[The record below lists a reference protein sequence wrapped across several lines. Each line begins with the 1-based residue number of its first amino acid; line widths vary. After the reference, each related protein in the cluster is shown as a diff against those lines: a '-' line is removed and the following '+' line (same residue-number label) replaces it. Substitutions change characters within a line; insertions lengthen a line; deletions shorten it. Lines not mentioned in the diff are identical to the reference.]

1 MEQVHGILAMT
12 LFGKLW
18 FFVLIIV
25 SSSQT
30 ENWTN
35 NFLELSEGPN
45 YVIEGIFGSRKK
57 NFSINFCKAKTKF
70 YIIMVTIVTC
80 LLTEQK
86 YLSLKS
92 IIKMSTF

>member
-1 MEQVHGILAMT
+1 MT
-12 LFGKLW
+12 LIGKLW

-30 ENWTN
+30 ENWKN

-45 YVIEGIFGSRKK
+45 YVINGTFGSRKK
-57 NFSINFCKAKTKF
+57 NFSINFSKAKTKF

-80 LLTEQK
+80 LLTEEK

-92 IIKMSTF
+92 IIKTSTF

>member
-1 MEQVHGILAMT
+1 MT

-80 LLTEQK
+80 LL
-86 YLSLKS
+86 SLKS
-92 IIKMSTF
+92 IIKMSTL

>member
-1 MEQVHGILAMT
+1 MT
-12 LFGKLW
+12 LIGKLW

-30 ENWTN
+30 ENWKN

-45 YVIEGIFGSRKK
+45 YVINGTFDSRKK
-57 NFSINFCKAKTKF
+57 NFSINFSKAKTKF

-80 LLTEQK
+80 LLTEEK
-86 YLSLKS
+86 SLSLKP
-92 IIKMSTF
+92 IIKTLTF